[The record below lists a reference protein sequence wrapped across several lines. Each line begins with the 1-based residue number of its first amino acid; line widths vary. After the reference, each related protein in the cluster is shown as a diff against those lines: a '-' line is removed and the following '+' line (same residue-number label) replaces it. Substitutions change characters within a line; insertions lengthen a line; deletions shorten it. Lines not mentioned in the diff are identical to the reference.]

1 MSDHSYGS
9 HNSHYSDDDL
19 ITILENY
26 QVRAVDYANTALQEI
41 RYQAWQRYLVRERG
55 DEVPGRSRV
64 LDTSIRDTVH
74 ALCATIIPT
83 YDCTHLIDFPPTG
96 EDDVDNADAEA
107 KALNDIFRTGDNMN
121 QLAAAI
127 KDALLFR
134 NGILKVYL
142 EDKVEVET
150 RKFAAP
156 IGEVLAGL
164 EMAGY
169 MDVEEVSGDDE
180 LTHVKIT
187 TKTQRLRVR
196 AIEPAY
202 FYIDPN
208 QDQAST
214 RGHPFMSERFIS
226 SRSELVELGVSR
238 ETAYELPA
246 SPDDGITS
254 NYSVSNTDI
263 TAKFIDGQSSIQTNV
278 NTDQE
283 KVECFWT
290 YAQIDMDDDGIS
302 EKWRFLLSNRRILL
316 RSPVSQFPYSSG
328 SGWPVNHRWSGLGVY
343 DLLIQTEN
351 QLTGARRQ
359 LQDNLS
365 IANNQRPIFDPATT
379 NVDDIMTTAP
389 GRGIRS
395 KDPMSVAWMPVN
407 DITTQSMAFIQQMH
421 RVRSEQTGASLDLQ
435 SVEAQGLKTISGLSA
450 EVQLGPAEQMAAE
463 VSRNLANTLIKDAF
477 LKMHRVLREEYVGKL
492 TYRRAGEWVE
502 TSPSEWKPR
511 SRINITVALSP
522 GERRRHAAN
531 LQSVMQLQQ
540 TITTMGGMGVAV
552 DLDGIHKAATDW
564 MRAAQLDDSEEYLID
579 PQSQKGQQGQQQSSE
594 SQQQQQQMQAQMAEM
609 QQQLE
614 QFKAETDRMRVMFD
628 KQDDDFDNE
637 TDRLKLGQDAEIE
650 EAKLT
655 VQLIGNSEPGQG
667 AEGSNG
673 SSQSG
678 NKAA

>member
-1 MSDHSYGS
+1 MYGNSS

-19 ITILENY
+19 ITIIDNY
-26 QVRAVDYANTALQEI
+26 QTRAVDYANTALQEI
-41 RYQAWQRYLVRERG
+41 RFQAWQRYLVRERG
-55 DEVPGRSRV
+55 DEIPGRSRV

-83 YDCTHLIDFPPTG
+83 YDCSNLIDFPPEG
-96 EDDVDNADAEA
+96 GDDVDAADAEA

-121 QLAAAI
+121 QIAAAI

-142 EDKVEVET
+142 EDKTEVET

-169 MDVEEVSGDDE
+169 MDAEEVESDDD
-180 LTHVKIT
+180 LTHVQIT
-187 TKTQRLRVR
+187 TETQRLRVR

-208 QDQAST
+208 QDTAST
-214 RGHPFMSERFIS
+214 RGNPFMSERFIS

-290 YAQIDMDDDGIS
+290 YCQIDMDDDGIS
-302 EKWRFLLSNRRILL
+302 EKWRFLVSNRKILL
-316 RSPVSQFPYSSG
+316 RDQVSQFPYSSG

-379 NVDDIMTTAP
+379 NVDDVLATAP

-407 DITTQSMAFIQQMH
+407 DITTQSMQFIQQMH
-421 RVRSEQTGASLDLQ
+421 AVRSEQVGASMDMQ
-435 SVEAQGLKTISGLSA
+435 SAEAQGLKTISGLSA
-450 EVQLGPAEQMAAE
+450 EMQLGASEQMAAE
-463 VSRNLANTLIKDAF
+463 VSRNLANTMIKDAF
-477 LKMHRVLREEYVGKL
+477 LKMHRVLREEYTG
-492 TYRRAGEWVE
+492 TIMYRKSGDWVE
-502 TSPSEWKPR
+502 TSPAEWKPR
-511 SRINITVALSP
+511 SRININVSLSP

-531 LQSVMQLQQ
+531 LQQVLQLQEK
-540 TITTMGGMGVAV
+540 IASMGGMGVAV
-552 DLDGIHKAATDW
+552 DLNGIHKTATDW
-564 MRAAQLDDSEEYLID
+564 MRAVQLDDSEEYLVD
-579 PQSQKGQQGQQQSSE
+579 PSSQKGQQAQQQAG
-594 SQQQQQQMQAQMAEM
+594 QQQQQQTQMQAQMTQM
-609 QQQLE
+609 QVQLD
-614 QFKAETDRMRVMFD
+614 QFKAETDRMKVEND
-628 KQDDDFDNE
+628 KADDDFDNQ

-655 VQLIGNSEPGQG
+655 VQLIGNSESGQG
-667 AEGSNG
+667 TEGTDSNAG
-673 SSQSG
+673 ARGQ
-678 NKAA
+678 AA